1 MKNKNVKINKN
12 KEKLEHKKINIRAK
26 NAFFIIM
33 FIFILLV
40 IRIIYIQFI
49 KGPEYKEMAS
59 RQQLLSQVIAP
70 KRGTIYD
77 STGKALA
84 LSASVDTITINPQE
98 IMVKDENEDVQATKT
113 AERKEL
119 VAKKLSEM
127 FELDYQEVFDK
138 VNSDSTY
145 QIIAKKVTQEKVDE
159 LKKWMEENKISS
171 GINIDETNERFYP
184 YDNLAS
190 NLIGFCGTEGYGL
203 EGLEERLDDILK
215 GTPGR
220 RVSSR

>member
-1 MKNKNVKINKN
+1 MVKITDDYIANKDTFTN
-12 KEKLEHKKINIRAK
+12 LGIN
-26 NAFFIIM
+26 
-33 FIFILLV
+33 V
-40 IRIIYIQFI
+40 
-49 KGPEYKEMAS
+49 P
-59 RQQLLSQVIAP
+59 
-70 KRGTIYD
+70 TYD
-77 STGKALA
+77 
-84 LSASVDTITINPQE
+84 E
-98 IMVKDENEDVQATKT
+98 
-113 AERKEL
+113 KEL

-159 LKKWMEENKISS
+159 LTAWMEENEISS
-171 GINIDETNERFYP
+171 GINIDETDERFYP

-220 RVSSR
+220 KVSSR

>member
-1 MKNKNVKINKN
+1 MKNKNVKINRN
-12 KEKLEHKKINIRAK
+12 KEKLDHKKLNIRAK

-49 KGPEYKEMAS
+49 KGPEYKEIAS

-159 LKKWMEENKISS
+159 LKKWMEENKIST

>member
-98 IMVKDENEDVQATKT
+98 TMVKDENEDVQATKT

-184 YDNLAS
+184 YNNLAS

>member
-1 MKNKNVKINKN
+1 MKNKNVKINRN
-12 KEKLEHKKINIRAK
+12 KEKLDHKKLNIRAK

-98 IMVKDENEDVQATKT
+98 IMVKDENEDIQATKT

-184 YDNLAS
+184 YNNLAS

>member
-12 KEKLEHKKINIRAK
+12 KEKLEHKKLNIRAK

>member
-26 NAFFIIM
+26 NAFFIIV

>member
-1 MKNKNVKINKN
+1 MKNKNVKINRN
-12 KEKLEHKKINIRAK
+12 KEKLDHKKLNIRAK

-49 KGPEYKEMAS
+49 KGPEYKEIAS

-98 IMVKDENEDVQATKT
+98 IMIKDENEDVQATKT

>member
-1 MKNKNVKINKN
+1 MKNKNVKINRN
-12 KEKLEHKKINIRAK
+12 KEKLDHKKLNIRAK

-159 LKKWMEENKISS
+159 LKKWMEGNKISS

>member
-1 MKNKNVKINKN
+1 MKNKNVKINRN
-12 KEKLEHKKINIRAK
+12 KEKLDHKKLNIRAK
-26 NAFFIIM
+26 NTFFIIM

-98 IMVKDENEDVQATKT
+98 IMVKDENEDIQATKT

-184 YDNLAS
+184 YNNLAS

>member
-1 MKNKNVKINKN
+1 MKNKNVRINKN
-12 KEKLEHKKINIRAK
+12 KEKLEHKKLNLRAK
-26 NAFFIIM
+26 NAFLCIM
-33 FIFILLV
+33 FIFVLLIV
-40 IRIIYIQFI
+40 RIIYIQFI

-59 RQQLLSQVIAP
+59 RQQLLSQVITP

-98 IMVKDENEDVQATKT
+98 IMVKDENEDIQATKT

-159 LKKWMEENKISS
+159 LTAWMEENEISS
-171 GINIDETNERFYP
+171 GINIDETDERFYP

-220 RVSSR
+220 KVSSR

>member
-1 MKNKNVKINKN
+1 MKNKNIKINKN
-12 KEKLEHKKINIRAK
+12 KEKQDHKILNTRAK
-26 NAFFIIM
+26 NAFFVFM
-33 FIFILLV
+33 FIFILL
-40 IRIIYIQFI
+40 ITRLIYIQFV

-59 RQQLLSQVIAP
+59 MQQLLSQVIAP

-84 LSASVDTITINPQE
+84 ISASVDTITINPQE
-98 IMVKDENEDVQATKT
+98 IVVKDDDPEVQATKT

-119 VAKKLSEM
+119 VATKLSEM

-145 QIIAKKVTQEKVDE
+145 QVIAKKVTQEKVEE
-159 LKKWMEENKISS
+159 LTKWMEENEISS
-171 GINIDETNERFYP
+171 GINIDETDERFYP
-184 YDNLAS
+184 YDTLAS

-203 EGLEERLDDILK
+203 EGLEETLDDILS

-220 RVSSR
+220 KVSSR

>member
-1 MKNKNVKINKN
+1 MKNKNVKINRN
-12 KEKLEHKKINIRAK
+12 KEKLDHKKLNIRAK

-159 LKKWMEENKISS
+159 LKKWMEENKIST

-220 RVSSR
+220 RISSR

>member
-1 MKNKNVKINKN
+1 MKNKNVKINRN
-12 KEKLEHKKINIRAK
+12 KEKLYHKKLNIRAK

-159 LKKWMEENKISS
+159 LKKWMEENKIST

-220 RVSSR
+220 RISSR

>member
-1 MKNKNVKINKN
+1 MKNKNVKINRN
-12 KEKLEHKKINIRAK
+12 KEKLDHKKLNIRAK

>member
-1 MKNKNVKINKN
+1 MKNKNVRINKN
-12 KEKLEHKKINIRAK
+12 KEKLEHKKLNLRAK
-26 NAFFIIM
+26 NAFLCIM
-33 FIFILLV
+33 FIFVLLTV
-40 IRIIYIQFI
+40 RIIYIQFI

-59 RQQLLSQVIAP
+59 RQQLLSQVITP

-98 IMVKDENEDVQATKT
+98 IMVKDENEDIQATKT

-159 LKKWMEENKISS
+159 LTAWMEENEISS
-171 GINIDETNERFYP
+171 GINIDETDERFYP

-220 RVSSR
+220 KVSSR

>member
-1 MKNKNVKINKN
+1 MKNKNVKINRN
-12 KEKLEHKKINIRAK
+12 KEKLDHKKLNIRAK

-49 KGPEYKEMAS
+49 KGPEYKEIAS